1 MKKLVTLIAVVTMF
15 ALFSDTEVLAQKGVM
30 RQGGGGWGAG
40 AAYGRMYNS
49 QTVETIIGE
58 VISVDKIT
66 PAKGMSYGIHAVI
79 KTDKETISVHLGP
92 GWYIENQDM
101 IIEPKEMVE
110 VKGSRITFEGK
121 PAIIAAEVKKGDK
134 VLVLR
139 DASGFPAWS
148 GWRRR

>member
-1 MKKLVTLIAVVTMF
+1 MKKFVTLIAVVTML
-15 ALFSDTEVLAQKGVM
+15 ALFSDTEVLAQKGAM

-40 AAYGRMYNS
+40 TAYGRMYNS
-49 QTVETIIGE
+49 QTVEIIIGE

-101 IIEPKEMVE
+101 IIEPKEKVE